1 MMKQKEILEKLNTK
15 YEGKYIFEVT
25 DNESEIVGFVDDSTF
40 QNIIAVIEPTE
51 KEMNIL
57 IKHIEGH
64 KQ

>member
-51 KEMNIL
+51 KEMNTL

>member
-1 MMKQKEILEKLNTK
+1 MKQKEILEKLNTK